1 MILPLIFSHAVT
13 AAVESMFQSCGN
25 PPPPKKWPMA
35 FRVPSNTDWP
45 ARSAKFGFQKK
56 KNREA
61 STSTVERVS
70 LSLFSVRTVRME
82 GVCEKNHNT
91 TQHELKKYLTVNAFV
106 RTAVVDNMSD
116 SVDRI
121 L

>member
-1 MILPLIFSHAVT
+1 
-13 AAVESMFQSCGN
+13 
-25 PPPPKKWPMA
+25 
-35 FRVPSNTDWP
+35 
-45 ARSAKFGFQKK
+45 
-56 KNREA
+56 
-61 STSTVERVS
+61 
-70 LSLFSVRTVRME
+70 ME